1 MTEHDAGTLSV
12 RNRPTFKKDLVEM
25 VVSVLVMSFGVV
37 LTVKAQMGASPI
49 VSLPNVLSHVV
60 DMSLGTTVFIVYFIL
75 ILIEWALIRDRSRIL
90 LTLSQLPFTMLFSVF
105 VDMIVWMLG
114 GWVVSDPV
122 EQWALVIAGTA
133 IIGFGCVLEIDANIS
148 MLADDGLVLAI
159 SQVTKVRLDKVMVIF
174 DICFV
179 ASAFIL
185 SYAAFQGF
193 VGVGWGTIFA
203 GLTLGLFV
211 RFFTM
216 VVTVYIRKEG
226 SIQV

>member
-1 MTEHDAGTLSV
+1 MAKPDRSIPITA
-12 RNRPTFKKDLVEM
+12 RPTFRKDLVEM
-25 VVSVLVMSFGVV
+25 IVSVLVMSFGVV

-49 VSLPNVLSHVV
+49 VSLPNVLSGVV
-60 DMSLGTTVFIVYFIL
+60 GMSLGTTVFIVYFIL

-105 VDMIVWMLG
+105 VDLIVWMLG
-114 GWVVSDPV
+114 GWVVSGPV
-122 EQWALVIAGTA
+122 EQWVLVIVGTA

-179 ASAFIL
+179 ASAFIV
-185 SYAAFQGF
+185 SYVAFHGF

-203 GLTLGLFV
+203 GITLGLFV
-211 RFFTM
+211 RFFTK
-216 VVTVYIRKEG
+216 VVKRYIRKDG
-226 SIQV
+226 SIKI